1 LIVPEALRAA
11 DPRQVGRYTLLA
23 HLGSGGMGQVF
34 LGRSPGGFSVAVKV
48 IRAELLAADP
58 QFRARFAR
66 EIAAARRVNALFTAP
81 VVDADPDAETPW
93 LATAYVPG
101 PSLADAVDDS
111 GPLGAAVVR
120 ALAAGLAEGLAS
132 IHAVGVVHRDLK
144 PSNVLLAVDG
154 PRIIDFGISRAVEAS
169 ALTATGAFV
178 GSPAFMSPEQAEGG
192 PVGPPS
198 DVFSLGSVLTFAVT
212 GHGPFQ
218 ADTVPALFYQ
228 VVNAEP
234 ALTGVPPELAPLVR
248 QCLAKDP
255 RQRPVPA
262 QVIDQLGPAGPL
274 RNWLPQRVAATLVR
288 YDMEQLGRDA
298 AAAGPVEQPACEPDA
313 PPPSDPATVIPE
325 RQPPSP
331 VPVSSRGYQPP
342 TSPIPVSSRGYRPP
356 PGWPDGSRPV
366 TRPSAAGQIR
376 GILPPEYRFGW
387 LSLPMLL
394 FLVVAAFVAP
404 VETLDALVAGFVAT
418 VVVSRLIAAVWWAR
432 AHGAHGLAAVSV
444 RSLLRDVGGALGLAV
459 LFFATLETSV
469 LVLLPAVGPGSAKLY
484 SKAINTTG
492 LSTFST
498 TAQAGYFLHLFL
510 LLTVLAVGA
519 VALLRTRG
527 NLGRPLVLPRAARL
541 LNSQRRSAQLA
552 VAGGLVA
559 LTAALITLNGG
570 LAPARLPSGAV
581 CSIFQATCTSASKLH
596 IAR

>member
-1 LIVPEALRAA
+1 MPEALRAA

-48 IRAELLAADP
+48 IRAELLAANP

-111 GPLGAAVVR
+111 GPLGAGVVR

-288 YDMEQLGRDA
+288 YDLQQLGRDA
-298 AAAGPVEQPACEPDA
+298 SAVEPVGQPAACEPDA
-313 PPPSDPATVIPE
+313 PQIPGPATVIPE
-325 RQPPSP
+325 RQPTSP
-331 VPVSSRGYQPP
+331 VQVPSRGYW
-342 TSPIPVSSRGYRPP
+342 PP

-366 TRPSAAGQIR
+366 TRPPAAGQIH
-376 GILPPEYRFGW
+376 GMLPREYRFGW

-394 FLVVAAFVAP
+394 LLAVAAFVAP
-404 VETLDALVAGFVAT
+404 LETLYALAGGFVAT
-418 VVVSRLIAAVWWAR
+418 VVVSRLIAAVWWVR
-432 AHGAHGLAAVSV
+432 AHGAHGLAAVAV

-459 LFFATLETSV
+459 LFVATLEISV
-469 LVLLPAVGPGSAKLY
+469 LVLLPAVGPGSAKPY
-484 SKAINTTG
+484 SRALNTTG
-492 LSTFST
+492 VTTFSS

-510 LLTVLAVGA
+510 LLTVLAAGA

-541 LNSQRRSAQLA
+541 LNSQTRTTQLA
-552 VAGGLVA
+552 VAGGLVV
-559 LTAALITLNGG
+559 LTAALIALNGG
-570 LAPARLPSGAV
+570 LAPASLPSGAI
-581 CSIFQATCTSASKLH
+581 CSIFQATCTSASKVH
-596 IAR
+596 VAR

>member
-1 LIVPEALRAA
+1 LSVPEALRAA
-11 DPRQVGRYTLLA
+11 DPRQIGRYTLLA

-48 IRAELLAADP
+48 IRAELLAANP
-58 QFRARFAR
+58 EFRVRFAR
-66 EIAAARRVNALFTAP
+66 EVAAARRVNALFTAP
-81 VVDADPDAETPW
+81 VVDADPEAETPW

-111 GPLGAAVVR
+111 GPLGAGVVR
-120 ALAAGLAEGLAS
+120 ALAAGLAEGLAA
-132 IHAVGVVHRDLK
+132 IHAAGVVHRDLK
-144 PSNVLLAVDG
+144 PSNVLLAADG

-234 ALTGVPPELAPLVR
+234 TLTGVPPELAQLVR

-255 RQRPVPA
+255 LQRPVPA
-262 QVIDQLGPAGPL
+262 QVIDQVGPAGPL

-288 YDMEQLGRDA
+288 YDMQQVGRDA
-298 AAAGPVEQPACEPDA
+298 AAAEPVAQPAASQPDA
-313 PPPSDPATVIPE
+313 PHLPDPATVIPE
-325 RQPPSP
+325 RQPTRP
-331 VPVSSRGYQPP
+331 VPVSSRGY
-342 TSPIPVSSRGYRPP
+342 RPQ

-366 TRPSAAGQIR
+366 TMPPAARQIH

-387 LSLPMLL
+387 LSLPMLM
-394 FLVVAAFVAP
+394 FLVVATFVAP
-404 VETLDALVAGFVAT
+404 VETVDALVAGFVAT
-418 VVVSRLIAAVWWAR
+418 LVVSRLIAAVWWVRAR
-432 AHGAHGLAAVSV
+432 GAHGLAAVAA
-444 RSLLRDVGGALGLAV
+444 RSLLRDLGGAVGLAV
-459 LFFATLETSV
+459 VFFASLEVSV
-469 LVLLPAVGPGSAKLY
+469 FVLLPAVGPGSARLY
-484 SKAINTTG
+484 SRAINTTG

-527 NLGRPLVLPRAARL
+527 SLERPLVLPRAARL
-541 LNSQRRSAQLA
+541 LNSQRRSTQLA
-552 VAGGLVA
+552 VAGGLLALTVA
-559 LTAALITLNGG
+559 LIALNGG
-570 LAPARLPSGAV
+570 LAPARLPSGAI

-596 IAR
+596 VAR